1 MRFPTE
7 MASSFGSGTD
17 LVFKGFRQRQKSA
30 PKETKPE
37 YLEVHDENQARKQ
50 DC

>member
-7 MASSFGSGTD
+7 MASSFGSGTEPT
-17 LVFKGFRQRQKSA
+17 FKGSKQRQQSV

-37 YLEVHDENQARKQ
+37 YLEQHDEKQARKQ